1 MSIEWDSRSRNLESK
16 IIAQHQSLYDE
27 KKNKKKVIGGPAE
40 FFSTSYQLKEKSSK
54 LAASEATCCQVTDA
68 YSWSYQGMM
77 ARS

>member
-1 MSIEWDSRSRNLESK
+1 VGQWNLF
-16 IIAQHQSLYDE
+16 
-27 KKNKKKVIGGPAE
+27 P
-40 FFSTSYQLKEKSSK
+40 TSYQLIEKSSK